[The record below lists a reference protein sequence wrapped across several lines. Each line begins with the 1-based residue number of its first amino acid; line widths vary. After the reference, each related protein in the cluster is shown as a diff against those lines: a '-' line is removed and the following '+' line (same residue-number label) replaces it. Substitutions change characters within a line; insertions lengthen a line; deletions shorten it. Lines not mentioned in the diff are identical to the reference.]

1 MIFNSKS
8 GWKWLSATLLPVL
21 GFVGCGNPGDSPD
34 LYGTPTSDYQFKGRV
49 TDADGKPVEGIKV
62 VSGIVEGDRVFHED
76 SVSTDV
82 DGHFVTNRKSSTSIE
97 WQVRDNMRILTFEDT
112 KNGIFAN
119 DTVRSVDM
127 TVKQLQKGNGAWDRG
142 SFEVTV
148 PDKKLKRR

>member
-1 MIFNSKS
+1 M
-8 GWKWLSATLLPVL
+8 
-21 GFVGCGNPGDSPD
+21 
-34 LYGTPTSDYQFKGRV
+34 
-49 TDADGKPVEGIKV
+49 

-76 SVSTDV
+76 SVATGA
-82 DGHFVTNRKSSTSIE
+82 DGLFVTNRKSSTSIE

-127 TVKQLQKGNGAWDRG
+127 TVKQLQKGDGAWDIG

>member
-21 GFVGCGNPGDSPD
+21 GFAGCGNPGDSPD

-49 TDADGKPVEGIKV
+49 TDADGKPVEG
-62 VSGIVEGDRVFHED
+62 DRVFHED
-76 SVSTDV
+76 SVSTDA

-97 WQVRDNMRILTFEDT
+97 WQVKGNMRILTFEDT

-127 TVKQLQKGNGAWDRG
+127 TVKQLQKGDGAWDSG

>member
-1 MIFNSKS
+1 M
-8 GWKWLSATLLPVL
+8 
-21 GFVGCGNPGDSPD
+21 
-34 LYGTPTSDYQFKGRV
+34 
-49 TDADGKPVEGIKV
+49 

-76 SVSTDV
+76 SVATDA
-82 DGHFVTNRKSSTSIE
+82 DGLLVTNRKSATSIE

>member
-1 MIFNSKS
+1 M
-8 GWKWLSATLLPVL
+8 
-21 GFVGCGNPGDSPD
+21 
-34 LYGTPTSDYQFKGRV
+34 
-49 TDADGKPVEGIKV
+49 

-127 TVKQLQKGNGAWDRG
+127 TVKQLQKGDGAWDRG

>member
-21 GFVGCGNPGDSPD
+21 GFAGCGNPGDSPD

-76 SVSTDV
+76 SVATDARHQQEIIHV
-82 DGHFVTNRKSSTSIE
+82 DRVAGEGQYAHTYV
-97 WQVRDNMRILTFEDT
+97 
-112 KNGIFAN
+112 
-119 DTVRSVDM
+119 
-127 TVKQLQKGNGAWDRG
+127 
-142 SFEVTV
+142 
-148 PDKKLKRR
+148 

>member
-1 MIFNSKS
+1 M
-8 GWKWLSATLLPVL
+8 SATLLPVL
-21 GFVGCGNPGDSPD
+21 GFAGCGNPGDSPD

-62 VSGIVEGDRVFHED
+62 VSGIVVGDRVFHED
-76 SVSTDV
+76 SVATDA
-82 DGHFVTNRKSSTSIE
+82 DGLFVTNRKSSTSIE

-119 DTVRSVDM
+119 DTVRSADM
-127 TVKQLQKGNGAWDRG
+127 AVKQLQKGDGAWDSG

>member
-21 GFVGCGNPGDSPD
+21 GFAGCGNPGDSPD

-49 TDADGKPVEGIKV
+49 TDADG
-62 VSGIVEGDRVFHED
+62 
-76 SVSTDV
+76 
-82 DGHFVTNRKSSTSIE
+82 HFVTNRKSSTSIE
-97 WQVRDNMRILTFEDT
+97 WQVKGNMRILTFEDT

-127 TVKQLQKGNGAWDRG
+127 TVKQLQKGDGAWDSG

>member
-21 GFVGCGNPGDSPD
+21 GFAGCGNPGDSPD

-49 TDADGKPVEGIKV
+49 TDADG
-62 VSGIVEGDRVFHED
+62 
-76 SVSTDV
+76 
-82 DGHFVTNRKSSTSIE
+82 HFVTNRKSSTSIE
-97 WQVRDNMRILTFEDT
+97 WQVKGNMRILTFEDT

-119 DTVRSVDM
+119 DTVRSADM
-127 TVKQLQKGNGAWDRG
+127 AVKQLQKGDGAWDSG

>member
-1 MIFNSKS
+1 M
-8 GWKWLSATLLPVL
+8 
-21 GFVGCGNPGDSPD
+21 
-34 LYGTPTSDYQFKGRV
+34 
-49 TDADGKPVEGIKV
+49 
-62 VSGIVEGDRVFHED
+62 SGIVEGDRVFHED
-76 SVSTDV
+76 SVVTDA
-82 DGHFVTNRKSSTSIE
+82 DGLFVANRKSSTSIE

-127 TVKQLQKGNGAWDRG
+127 TVKQLQKGDGAWDRG

>member
-1 MIFNSKS
+1 M
-8 GWKWLSATLLPVL
+8 
-21 GFVGCGNPGDSPD
+21 
-34 LYGTPTSDYQFKGRV
+34 
-49 TDADGKPVEGIKV
+49 
-62 VSGIVEGDRVFHED
+62 VSGIVKGDRVFHED
-76 SVSTDV
+76 SVSTDA

-127 TVKQLQKGNGAWDRG
+127 TVKQLQKGDGAWDIG